1 MAAKDVKFGSDA
13 RSRMMNG
20 VDTLANAVKVT
31 LGPKGRNVVLEK
43 AFGAPRITKDGVTV
57 AKDIELKDKFE
68 NMGAQMVREV
78 ASKANDMAGD
88 GTTTATVLA
97 QSIAQEGAKAVAAG
111 MNPMDLKR
119 GIDLAVEN
127 IVETLK
133 SRSKPITTSEEVAQ
147 VGTISANGE
156 AEIGA
161 MIAQAMERVG
171 NEGVIT
177 VEEAKSLDT
186 ELDVVEGMQFDRGY
200 LSPYFVTDAD
210 KMKAVMEDPYI
221 LLHEK
226 KLSNLQEML
235 PILEKVVQSGRP
247 LLIIAEDIEGEA
259 LATLVVNRLRG
270 GLKVAAVKAPGFGD
284 RRKSMLEDIAILTN
298 GTVISEEVGIKLDS
312 VTIEML
318 GTAKRVEITKEASTI
333 VDGAGDKEAIQ
344 ARCNQIRAQA
354 EETSS
359 DYDREKLQERLAKL
373 AGGVAVIRV
382 GGATEVEVKERKDR
396 VDDAMHATRAAVEE
410 GIVPGGGTA
419 LVKAIPNLENLVGEN
434 DDQTVGVNIVRRA
447 IQAPARQI
455 ADNAGSDGAVIVGK
469 LVEEP
474 SDIIGFNAQTAV
486 FEDLIQAGVI
496 DPTKV
501 VRSALQNAASVA
513 GLLVTTEAMV
523 GDLPD
528 PKPMMPAG
536 GAPDMGG
543 MGGMGF

>member
-13 RSRMMNG
+13 RNRMMAG
-20 VDTLANAVKVT
+20 VDILANAVKVT

-97 QSIAQEGAKAVAAG
+97 QAIAQEGAKAVAAG

-127 IVETLK
+127 IVDTLK
-133 SRSKPITTSEEVAQ
+133 PRSKPITTSDEVAQ

-156 AEIGA
+156 SEIGA
-161 MIAQAMERVG
+161 MIAQAMEKVG

-186 ELDVVEGMQFDRGY
+186 ELEVVEGMQFDRGY
-200 LSPYFVTDAD
+200 LSPYFVTDGD
-210 KMKAVMEDPYI
+210 KMKAVLEEPYI

-226 KLSNLQEML
+226 KLSNLQDML

-284 RRKSMLEDIAILTN
+284 RRKAMLEDIAILTK

-312 VTIEML
+312 VTLEML
-318 GTAKRVEITKEASTI
+318 GSAKRVEITKENTVI
-333 VDGAGDKEAIQ
+333 VDGSGDKDAIVG
-344 ARCNQIRAQA
+344 RCNQIRAQV
-354 EETSS
+354 EETNS

-373 AGGVAVIRV
+373 AGGVAVIKV

-419 LVKAIPNLENLVGEN
+419 LVKAIANPEKLTGEN
-434 DDQTVGVNIVRRA
+434 DDQNVGINIVRRA

-455 ADNAGSDGAVIVGK
+455 ANNAGADGAVIVGK
-469 LVEEP
+469 LLEEK
-474 SDIIGFNAQTAV
+474 SDTIGYNAQKGE
-486 FEDLIQAGVI
+486 FEDLIKAGVI

-513 GLLVTTEAMV
+513 GLLITTEAMV
-523 GDLPD
+523 GELPE
-528 PKPMMPAG
+528 PKSAMPA
-536 GAPDMGG
+536 APDMGG